1 MDQRMAID
9 NPAAAWNAAIAGL
22 VTLGVAVGIGRFVY
36 TPILPLMVEALGWSR
51 FTAGLV
57 ASANFAGY
65 LAGALFAAGKLPGSR
80 RGWLLGALVVSAA
93 TTAAMGSVHVVP
105 AFLALRFAGGVAS
118 AMALIVASAVVMERL
133 AQAGRAE
140 LSSVLFAGVG
150 CGIAVSASLV
160 SGLRVA
166 GTDWGALW
174 WASGGLSLLGAI
186 AVAMLLPGD
195 GPQGA
200 EVRSGRPAGEAR
212 GLLPLVVAYG
222 LFGFGYVITATFL
235 VAIVR
240 GSAALR
246 PVEPVV
252 WIVFGLAAVPSIA
265 VWVRVSQGVGLSRG
279 YALACLLEAV
289 GVAVSVAWRSMAG
302 VFLASVLV
310 GGTFMGLTALG
321 LMRGRLFGGSDATRV
336 LAAMTSAFGVGQIV
350 GPSFA
355 GALYDRIGSF
365 GVPSAVAAG
374 ALVLAAVLTGGQG
387 RD

>member
-1 MDQRMAID
+1 MDRHT
-9 NPAAAWNAAIAGL
+9 PLKAAIAGL
-22 VTLGVAVGIGRFVY
+22 LTLGAAVGIGRFVY

-80 RGWLLGALVVSAA
+80 RAWLLGALTVSSA
-93 TTAAMGSVHVVP
+93 TTGAMGLTHAVSV
-105 AFLALRFAGGVAS
+105 FLGLRFAGGMAS
-118 AMALIVASAVVMERL
+118 AVALIVASAVVMERL
-133 AQAGRAE
+133 AVAGRPG

-150 CGIAVSASLV
+150 CGVAVSAALV
-160 SGLRVA
+160 SGLRAA
-166 GTDWGALW
+166 GSGWAALW
-174 WASGGLSLLGAI
+174 WASGGLSLAGTA
-186 AVAMLLPGD
+186 AVAILLPGD
-195 GPQGA
+195 GQRAGGA
-200 EVRSGRPAGEAR
+200 QKTAPPGEPR
-212 GLLPLVVAYG
+212 RLVPLVLAYG

-246 PVEPVV
+246 PLEPVV
-252 WIVFGLAAVPSIA
+252 WIVFGLAAVPSVA
-265 VWVRVSQGVGLSRG
+265 VWVRVSQAAGLSRG

-289 GVAVSVAWRSMAG
+289 GVAISVAWRTMAG

-310 GGTFMGLTALG
+310 GATFMGLTALG
-321 LMRGRLFGGSDATRV
+321 LMRGRLFGGGDATRV
-336 LAAMTSAFGVGQIV
+336 LAVMTSAFGVGQIA
-350 GPSFA
+350 GPTFA
-355 GALYDRIGSF
+355 GALYDRLGSF

-374 ALVLAAVLTGGQG
+374 ALLVAAALTGAQG